1 MVRVASTIA
10 LLATAGAGVEAFQ
23 APNVGYSQAVAHQP
37 IARAFSRRSRAAATT
52 LHPGDDFSIAE
63 EEERQAVPEIPTI
76 EEVGLDVT
84 ATSTILDAATANVEV
99 PDFSDVLIDE
109 DKAEA
114 REGDEQPSQAATIMH
129 DLKTMTLPL
138 LAVWLSNPLL
148 SLIDTAAVG
157 KVSTVLQ
164 LASLGP
170 ATAVCD
176 TGGYVFSFL
185 SVVTTGLVANAVA
198 RGYEEASDR
207 YTNDALI
214 GSLICGAGMAAMLL
228 GPTGVPLMRSF
239 LGGASMTTASAAL
252 LPGAMAYAKIRAI
265 GFIPSLM
272 AAQLQSSF
280 LARRNVKL
288 PLIAVAVASVVN
300 LFGDYLLVVKGGM
313 GAAGAAWA
321 TVGAQVIGLGV
332 LAHAEHTRRSGR
344 VIDKRS
350 LALRMRGLEKYFKK
364 CVSPALALL
373 GRAGIAISMASTASG
388 IGTIAV
394 AAHQILY
401 SVFALF
407 CPMGEAIA
415 QTVMNLLPRA
425 MADDGTEDGSESEGV
440 VALGASGRSLVKA
453 MAGVALILGG
463 LDAVA
468 ALALPMCLPH
478 LFTSSSAVAQALFAT
493 APYMAVTLTV
503 HSLASMFEGVLFATG
518 DAKFLGC
525 VYPINCVL
533 VTLACAAMK
542 SSIDLKMLW
551 MIYVSSI
558 ALRGGQFW
566 AKYMWTNRQP
576 SAGAD
581 TADGDHRDVDE
592 VLATAKSQAVT
603 DEGLALV
610 QSLVDM
616 AATVTPTVP
625 DIPLSPHHGRE
636 HYLHAKT
643 A

>member
-1 MVRVASTIA
+1 MRPLQPCPPPPVLPA
-10 LLATAGAGVEAFQ
+10 
-23 APNVGYSQAVAHQP
+23 APCADPLTH
-37 IARAFSRRSRAAATT
+37 T
-52 LHPGDDFSIAE
+52 L
-63 EEERQAVPEIPTI
+63 
-76 EEVGLDVT
+76 
-84 ATSTILDAATANVEV
+84 
-99 PDFSDVLIDE
+99 
-109 DKAEA
+109 
-114 REGDEQPSQAATIMH
+114 
-129 DLKTMTLPL
+129 TL
-138 LAVWLSNPLL
+138 
-148 SLIDTAAVG
+148 
-157 KVSTVLQ
+157 
-164 LASLGP
+164 
-170 ATAVCD
+170 
-176 TGGYVFSFL
+176 
-185 SVVTTGLVANAVA
+185 
-198 RGYEEASDR
+198 R
-207 YTNDALI
+207 
-214 GSLICGAGMAAMLL
+214 
-228 GPTGVPLMRSF
+228 
-239 LGGASMTTASAAL
+239 L
-252 LPGAMAYAKIRAI
+252 LPPPILLL
-265 GFIPSLM
+265 PS
-272 AAQLQSSF
+272 QSSF
-280 LARRNVKL
+280 LARRNVRL
-288 PLIAVAVASVVN
+288 PLIAVAVASIVN

-321 TVGAQVIGLGV
+321 TVGAQLVGLGV
-332 LAHAEHTRRSGR
+332 LMQAEHIRRSGR

-350 LALRMRGLEKYFKK
+350 LALRMRGLNKYFRK

-425 MADDGTEDGSESEGV
+425 MADDNTEDGSESEGV
-440 VALGASGRSLVKA
+440 VALGRSGRSLVKA
-453 MAGVALILGG
+453 MAVVALVLGG
-463 LDAVA
+463 IDAVA
-468 ALALPMCLPH
+468 ALAIPMCLPQ

-493 APYMAVTLTV
+493 APYMALTLTV

-533 VTLACAAMK
+533 VTMACAAMK

-551 MIYVSSI
+551 MIYVGSI
-558 ALRGGQFW
+558 ALRGCQFW
-566 AKYMWTNRQP
+566 AKYVWTNRQP
-576 SAGAD
+576 HEAD
-581 TADGDHRDVDE
+581 TAGADHRDVDE
-592 VLATAKSQAVT
+592 VLATAKTQAVT

-616 AATVTPTVP
+616 AATVTKTVP

>member
-1 MVRVASTIA
+1 
-10 LLATAGAGVEAFQ
+10 
-23 APNVGYSQAVAHQP
+23 
-37 IARAFSRRSRAAATT
+37 
-52 LHPGDDFSIAE
+52 
-63 EEERQAVPEIPTI
+63 
-76 EEVGLDVT
+76 
-84 ATSTILDAATANVEV
+84 
-99 PDFSDVLIDE
+99 
-109 DKAEA
+109 
-114 REGDEQPSQAATIMH
+114 MH

-198 RGYEEASDR
+198 RGNEEASDR

-214 GSLICGAGMAAMLL
+214 GSLICGVGMAAMLL

-239 LGGASMTTASAAL
+239 LGGASMTAASAAL

-272 AAQLQSSF
+272 AAQLQVCSVGAVTLPPRNSPHPLRVLPAARRADPRPDPPPSTPRPLRPHPPLSQSSF

-288 PLIAVAVASVVN
+288 PLIAVAVAGVVN

-493 APYMAVTLTV
+493 APYMAATLTV